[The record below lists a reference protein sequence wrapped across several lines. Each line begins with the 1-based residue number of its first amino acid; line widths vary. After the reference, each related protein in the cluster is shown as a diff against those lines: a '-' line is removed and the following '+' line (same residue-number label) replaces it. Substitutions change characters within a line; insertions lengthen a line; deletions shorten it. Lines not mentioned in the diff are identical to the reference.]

1 MVRIFR
7 HYLSTTVLALAAIEA
22 LLLAVAVYAGKFLR
36 FADADRFAGEI
47 YRHAPDAAIFVGVFM
62 LTMHAL
68 GVYRQES
75 LTDTRVMFL
84 RLCVSFLLG
93 FIFIGALQYSVPSLE
108 LWRSALGI
116 AILLGFTGIVCFRLA
131 SRRVVTSHALK
142 RRVLVLGSGSR
153 AARIASLEVSRRAP
167 NFMCAGFI
175 QMNAEKACVPSEQI
189 IGEPA
194 DLVRLA
200 EQMSIDEIVVAVE
213 DRRKE
218 MPVND
223 LLHLKLSGV
232 EILEFSSFWEK
243 ETGRVDLDTVHPSW
257 MIFSD
262 GFGGTMATRILKRG
276 FDLVVSAAFL
286 LLTLPVLVFTALAIK
301 LDSRGPIFYRQ
312 ERVGWH
318 GRPFMLL
325 KFRSMVTDAEHD
337 GVPKWAGAADSRI
350 TRVGHIIRQTRI
362 DEIPQVFNVLL
373 GHMSFIGPRP
383 ERPFFV
389 QELAAKIPYYAERH
403 RVKPGITGWAQI
415 NFPYGASVEDAK
427 QKLEY
432 DLYYIKNH
440 SIFLDCII
448 LLQTARVVLFP
459 EGVR

>member
-1 MVRIFR
+1 MVRVFR
-7 HYLSTTVLALAAIEA
+7 HYMSRTVIALAAIEA
-22 LLLAVAVYAGKFLR
+22 LLLMVAVYAGKFLR
-36 FADADRFAGEI
+36 FADSGRLPEEL
-47 YRHAPDAAIFVGVFM
+47 YRHAPDAAIFVVVFM
-62 LTMHAL
+62 LAMHAV
-68 GVYRQES
+68 GVYRHEA
-75 LTDTRVMFL
+75 LADTRVMFL
-84 RLCVSFLLG
+84 RLSASFLIG
-93 FIFIGALQYSVPSLE
+93 FVVIGAVQYTFPSIE

-116 AILLGFTGIVCFRLA
+116 AILLGLTEIVCFRITA
-131 SRRVVTSHALK
+131 RRVVTSHVLK

-153 AARIASLEVSRRAP
+153 AARIEALELKRQSP
-167 NFMCAGFI
+167 NFVCMGFI
-175 QMNAEKACVPSEQI
+175 QMNSEMTRVSGARVLGQA
-189 IGEPA
+189 A
-194 DLVRLA
+194 DLVRVA
-200 EQMSIDEIVVAVE
+200 EKMEIDEIIVAVE

-232 EILEFSSFWEK
+232 DIIEFSTFWEK

-262 GFGGTMATRILKRG
+262 GFGGTSATRLVKRG
-276 FDLVVSAAFL
+276 FDLIVSISFL
-286 LLTLPVLVFTALAIK
+286 VLTLPVLAATALLIK
-301 LDSRGPIFYRQ
+301 LDTRGPIFYRQ
-312 ERVGWH
+312 ERVGQH

-325 KFRSMVTDAEHD
+325 KFRSMVTDAERD
-337 GVPKWAGAADSRI
+337 GVPQWAGSGDARV
-350 TRVGHIIRQTRI
+350 TRVGRVIRQTRI

-373 GHMSFIGPRP
+373 GDMSFIGPRP

-389 QELAAKIPYYAERH
+389 QELGTKIPYYAERH

>member
-1 MVRIFR
+1 MVRVFR
-7 HYLSTTVLALAAIEA
+7 HYLSRTVIALAAIEA
-22 LLLAVAVYAGKFLR
+22 LLLMVAVYAGKFLR
-36 FADADRFAGEI
+36 FADAEHFYEEI
-47 YRHAPDAAIFVGVFM
+47 YYHAPDAAIFVVVFM
-62 LTMHAL
+62 LAMHAL
-68 GVYRQES
+68 GLYRHEA
-75 LTDTRVMFL
+75 LADTRVMFL
-84 RLCVSFLLG
+84 RLSASFLIG
-93 FIFIGALQYSVPSLE
+93 FVLIGAIQYTFPSIE

-116 AILLGFTGIVCFRLA
+116 AILLGLTEIVCFRIA
-131 SRRVVTSHALK
+131 ARRVVTSHVLK
-142 RRVLVLGSGSR
+142 RRALVLGAGGR
-153 AARIASLEVSRRAP
+153 AARIEALEMKRQSP
-167 NFMCAGFI
+167 NFVCLGFV
-175 QMNAEKACVPSEQI
+175 QMNAEAVRVTQNRVV
-189 IGEPA
+189 GQAA

-200 EQMSIDEIVVAVE
+200 ETMEVDEIVVAVE
-213 DRRKE
+213 DRRRE

-232 EILEFSSFWEK
+232 DIVEFSTFWEK

-262 GFGGTMATRILKRG
+262 GFGGTNATRALKRG
-276 FDLVVSAAFL
+276 FDLIVSAGFL
-286 LLTLPVLVFTALAIK
+286 ALTLPVLAATALLIK
-301 LDSRGPIFYRQ
+301 LDTRGPIFYRQ
-312 ERVGWH
+312 ERVGIH

-325 KFRSMVTDAEHD
+325 KFRSMVTDAERD
-337 GVPKWAGAADSRI
+337 GVPQWAGSGDSRI
-350 TRVGHIIRQTRI
+350 TRVGYVIRQSRI

-389 QELAAKIPYYAERH
+389 QELSAKIPYYAERH

>member
-1 MVRIFR
+1 MVRVFR
-7 HYLSTTVLALAAIEA
+7 HYLSRTVIALAAIEA

-36 FADADRFAGEI
+36 FADTDRFVDELF
-47 YRHAPDAAIFVGVFM
+47 RHAPDAAIFVIVFM
-62 LTMHAL
+62 LTMHAV
-68 GVYRQES
+68 GVYRHES
-75 LTDTRVMFL
+75 LADTRVMFL
-84 RLCVSFLLG
+84 RLCASFLIG
-93 FIFIGALQYSVPSLE
+93 FIVIGAVQYTIPSIE

-116 AILLGFTGIVCFRLA
+116 AILLSLTEIVCFRIMA
-131 SRRVVTSHALK
+131 RRVVTSHVLK
-142 RRVLVLGSGSR
+142 RRVLVLGAGGR
-153 AARIASLEVSRRAP
+153 AARIEALELKRQSP
-167 NFMCAGFI
+167 NFVGVGFI
-175 QMNAEKACVPSEQI
+175 QMNSEAIRVAPGRVLGQ
-189 IGEPA
+189 A
-194 DLVRLA
+194 QDLVRVA
-200 EQMSIDEIVVAVE
+200 EKLDVDDIVVAVE

-223 LLHLKLSGV
+223 LLHLKLSGMD
-232 EILEFSSFWEK
+232 IAEFSTFWEK

-262 GFGGTMATRILKRG
+262 GFGGTAATRLLKRG
-276 FDLVVSAAFL
+276 FDLAVSLAFL
-286 LLTLPVLVFTALAIK
+286 MLTLPVLAATALLIK
-301 LDSRGPIFYRQ
+301 LDTRGPIFYRQ
-312 ERVGWH
+312 ERVGQH

-325 KFRSMVTDAEHD
+325 KFRSMVTDAERD
-337 GVPKWAGAADSRI
+337 GVPQWAGSGDARV
-350 TRVGHIIRQTRI
+350 TRVGRVIRQTRI

-373 GHMSFIGPRP
+373 GDMSFIGPRP

>member
-1 MVRIFR
+1 MVRVFR
-7 HYLSTTVLALAAIEA
+7 HYLSRTVIALAAIEA

-36 FADADRFAGEI
+36 FADTDQLVDEI
-47 YRHAPDAAIFVGVFM
+47 YRHAPDAAIFVMVFM
-62 LTMHAL
+62 LTMHAV
-68 GVYRQES
+68 GVYRHES
-75 LTDTRVMFL
+75 LADTRVMFL
-84 RLCVSFLLG
+84 RLCASFLIG
-93 FIFIGALQYSVPSLE
+93 FIVIGAIQYTFPSIE

-116 AILLGFTGIVCFRLA
+116 AILLGLTEIVCFRIA
-131 SRRVVTSHALK
+131 ARRIVTSHVLK
-142 RRVLVLGSGSR
+142 RRIMVLGAGSR
-153 AARIASLEVSRRAP
+153 AARIEALELKRQSP
-167 NFMCAGFI
+167 NFVCMGYI
-175 QMNAEKACVPSEQI
+175 QMNAEPICVPPGKVLGQ
-189 IGEPA
+189 A
-194 DLVRLA
+194 QDLVRIA
-200 EQMSIDEIVVAVE
+200 EKLDVDEIVVAVE

-223 LLHLKLSGV
+223 LLHLKLSGTD
-232 EILEFSSFWEK
+232 ISEFSTFWEK

-262 GFGGTMATRILKRG
+262 GFGGTAATRFLKRG
-276 FDLVVSAAFL
+276 FDLFVSIAFL
-286 LLTLPVLVFTALAIK
+286 ILTLPVLVATALLIK
-301 LDSRGPIFYRQ
+301 LDTRGPIFYRQ
-312 ERVGWH
+312 ERVGQH
-318 GRPFMLL
+318 GQTFMLL
-325 KFRSMVTDAEHD
+325 KFRSMVTDAERD
-337 GVPKWAGAADSRI
+337 GIPQWAGSGDSRV
-350 TRVGHIIRQTRI
+350 TRVGRVIRQTRI

>member
-7 HYLSTTVLALAAIEA
+7 HHLSTTVIALAAIEA

-36 FADADRFAGEI
+36 FADAERFAEEL
-47 YRHAPDAAIFVGVFM
+47 YRHAPDTAIFVAVFM
-62 LTMHAL
+62 LTMHAV

-75 LTDTRVMFL
+75 LADTRVMFL
-84 RLCVSFLLG
+84 RLCVSFLIG
-93 FIFIGALQYSVPSLE
+93 FIVIGAIQYSVPSIE

-116 AILLGFTGIVCFRLA
+116 AILFAFTGIVVFRIA

-142 RRVLVLGSGSR
+142 RRVLVLGSGAR
-153 AARIASLEVSRRAP
+153 AARIELLERKHRTP
-167 NFMCAGFI
+167 NFACSGFI
-175 QMNAEKACVPSEQI
+175 QMNAESARVAPEKILGQA
-189 IGEPA
+189 A
-194 DLVRLA
+194 DLVRVG
-200 EQMSIDEIVVAVE
+200 EQHDIDEIVVAVE

-232 EILEFSSFWEK
+232 NILEFSSFWEK

-262 GFGGTMATRILKRG
+262 GFGGTTAVRAIKRI
-276 FDLVVSAAFL
+276 FDLLVSAGFL
-286 LLTLPVLVFTALAIK
+286 VLTLPVLVTTALLIK
-301 LDSRGPIFYRQ
+301 LDSRGPVFYRQ
-312 ERVGWH
+312 ERVGLH

-325 KFRSMVTDAEHD
+325 KFRSMVTDAERD
-337 GVPKWAGAADSRI
+337 GVPQWAGSGDSRI
-350 TRVGHIIRQTRI
+350 TRIGHVIRQTRI

-373 GHMSFIGPRP
+373 GDMSFIGPRP

-389 QELAAKIPYYAERH
+389 QELSAKIPYYAERH

-440 SIFLDCII
+440 SMFLDCII

>member
-1 MVRIFR
+1 MVRVFR
-7 HYLSTTVLALAAIEA
+7 HYLSRTVIALAAIEA
-22 LLLAVAVYAGKFLR
+22 LLLTVAVYAGKFLR
-36 FADADRFAGEI
+36 FADTDHFVDEL
-47 YRHAPDAAIFVGVFM
+47 YRHAPDAAIFVIVFM
-62 LTMHAL
+62 LTMHAV
-68 GVYRQES
+68 GVYRHES
-75 LTDTRVMFL
+75 LADTRVMFL
-84 RLCVSFLLG
+84 RLCASFLIG
-93 FIFIGALQYSVPSLE
+93 FIVIGAVQYTIPSVE

-116 AILLGFTGIVCFRLA
+116 AILLSLTEIVCFRIMA
-131 SRRVVTSHALK
+131 RRVVTSHVLK
-142 RRVLVLGSGSR
+142 RRALVLGAGSR
-153 AARIASLEVSRRAP
+153 ASRIEALEMKRQSP
-167 NFMCAGFI
+167 NFVGAGFI
-175 QMNAEKACVPSEQI
+175 QMNSETVRVAPGRVLGQ
-189 IGEPA
+189 A
-194 DLVRLA
+194 QDLVRVA
-200 EQMSIDEIVVAVE
+200 EKLDVDEIIVAVE

-232 EILEFSSFWEK
+232 DIAEFSTFWEK

-262 GFGGTMATRILKRG
+262 GFGGTAATRMLKRG
-276 FDLVVSAAFL
+276 FDLLVSLTFL
-286 LLTLPVLVFTALAIK
+286 ALTLPVLAATALLIK
-301 LDSRGPIFYRQ
+301 LDTRGAIFYRQ
-312 ERVGWH
+312 ERVGQH

-325 KFRSMVTDAEHD
+325 KFRSMVTDAERD
-337 GVPKWAGAADSRI
+337 GVPQWAGSGDARV
-350 TRVGHIIRQTRI
+350 TRVGRVIRQTRI

-373 GHMSFIGPRP
+373 GDMSFIGPRP

-389 QELAAKIPYYAERH
+389 QELATKIPYYAERH

>member
-1 MVRIFR
+1 MSR
-7 HYLSTTVLALAAIEA
+7 TVIALAAIEA
-22 LLLAVAVYAGKFLR
+22 LLLTVAVYAGKFLR
-36 FADADRFAGEI
+36 FADADRFVDEI
-47 YRHAPDAAIFVGVFM
+47 YRHAPDAAIFVVVFM
-62 LTMHAL
+62 LVMHAV

-75 LTDTRVMFL
+75 LADMRVMFL
-84 RLCVSFLLG
+84 RLCASFLIG
-93 FIFIGALQYSVPSLE
+93 FIVIGAIQYTIPSME

-116 AILLGFTGIVCFRLA
+116 AILLGLAEIVCFRLA
-131 SRRVVTSHALK
+131 ARGVVTSHVLK
-142 RRVLVLGSGSR
+142 RRAMVLGAGSR
-153 AARIASLEVSRRAP
+153 AARIEAQQLKRQSP
-167 NFMCAGFI
+167 NFVCVGFI
-175 QMNAEKACVPSEQI
+175 QMNSETVRVAPGKVLGRAE
-189 IGEPA
+189 
-194 DLVRLA
+194 DLVRVA
-200 EQMSIDEIVVAVE
+200 EQFDIDEIVVAVE

-232 EILEFSSFWEK
+232 DISEFSTFWEK
-243 ETGRVDLDTVHPSW
+243 ETGKVDLDTVHPSW

-262 GFGGTMATRILKRG
+262 GFGGTAATRILKRC
-276 FDLVVSAAFL
+276 FDLLVSVAFL
-286 LLTLPVLVFTALAIK
+286 ILTLPVLAATALLIK
-301 LDSRGPIFYRQ
+301 LDTRGPIFYRQ
-312 ERVGWH
+312 ERVGQH

-325 KFRSMVTDAEHD
+325 KFRSMVTDAERD
-337 GVPKWAGAADSRI
+337 GVPQWAGNSDSRI
-350 TRVGHIIRQTRI
+350 TRVGRVIRQTRI

-373 GHMSFIGPRP
+373 GDMSFIGPRP

-389 QELAAKIPYYAERH
+389 QELAVKIPYYAERH

-459 EGVR
+459 DGVR

>member
-1 MVRIFR
+1 MVRVFR
-7 HYLSTTVLALAAIEA
+7 HYLSRTVIALAAIEA
-22 LLLAVAVYAGKFLR
+22 LLLMVAVYAGKFLR
-36 FADADRFAGEI
+36 FADAERFYEEVFN
-47 YRHAPDAAIFVGVFM
+47 HAPDAAIFVIVFM

-68 GVYRQES
+68 GVYRHEA
-75 LTDTRVMFL
+75 LADTRVMFL
-84 RLCVSFLLG
+84 RLSASFLIG
-93 FIFIGALQYSVPSLE
+93 FVLIGAMQYTFPTFE

-116 AILLGFTGIVCFRLA
+116 AILLGLTEIVCFRIA
-131 SRRVVTSHALK
+131 ARRVVTSHVLK
-142 RRVLVLGSGSR
+142 RRALVLGAGGR
-153 AARIASLEVSRRAP
+153 AARIEALEMKRQSP
-167 NFMCAGFI
+167 NFVCMGFI
-175 QMNAEKACVPSEQI
+175 QMNAEQVRVTQSRVVGQA
-189 IGEPA
+189 A

-200 EQMSIDEIVVAVE
+200 EEMEVDEVVVAVE
-213 DRRKE
+213 DRRRE

-232 EILEFSSFWEK
+232 DIVEFSTFWEK

-262 GFGGTMATRILKRG
+262 GFGGTNATRALKRALDLIVSTG
-276 FDLVVSAAFL
+276 FLF
-286 LLTLPVLVFTALAIK
+286 LTLPVLAATALLIK
-301 LDSRGPIFYRQ
+301 LDSRGPVFYRQ
-312 ERVGWH
+312 ERVGLH
-318 GRPFMLL
+318 GKPFMLL
-325 KFRSMVTDAEHD
+325 KFRSMVTDAERD
-337 GVPKWAGAADSRI
+337 GVPQWAGSGDARI
-350 TRVGHIIRQTRI
+350 TRVGYVIRQTRI

-389 QELAAKIPYYAERH
+389 QELSAKIPYYAERH

>member
-36 FADADRFAGEI
+36 FADADHFIEEI

-62 LTMHAL
+62 LTMHAV

-75 LTDTRVMFL
+75 LSDTRVMFL

-93 FIFIGALQYSVPSLE
+93 FVAIGALQYSVPSLE

-142 RRVLVLGSGSR
+142 RRILVLGAGSR
-153 AARIASLEVSRRAP
+153 AARIGSLEVSRRAP
-167 NFMCAGFI
+167 SFMCAGFI
-175 QMNAEKACVPSEQI
+175 QMNAESACVPPEQI
-189 IGEPA
+189 IGEAA

-200 EQMSIDEIVVAVE
+200 EKTRVDEIVVAVE

-232 EILEFSSFWEK
+232 NVLEFSSFWEK

-262 GFGGTMATRILKRG
+262 GFGGTAATRFLKRG
-276 FDLVVSAAFL
+276 FDLAVSAAFL
-286 LLTLPVLVFTALAIK
+286 LLTLPVLVFTAIAIK

-312 ERVGWH
+312 ERVGRH

-325 KFRSMVTDAEHD
+325 KFRSMVTDAERD
-337 GVPKWAGAADSRI
+337 GVPKWAGAADSRV

-373 GHMSFIGPRP
+373 GDMSFIGPRP

>member
-1 MVRIFR
+1 
-7 HYLSTTVLALAAIEA
+7 
-22 LLLAVAVYAGKFLR
+22 
-36 FADADRFAGEI
+36 
-47 YRHAPDAAIFVGVFM
+47 
-62 LTMHAL
+62 
-68 GVYRQES
+68 
-75 LTDTRVMFL
+75 
-84 RLCVSFLLG
+84 
-93 FIFIGALQYSVPSLE
+93 
-108 LWRSALGI
+108 
-116 AILLGFTGIVCFRLA
+116 
-131 SRRVVTSHALK
+131 
-142 RRVLVLGSGSR
+142 
-153 AARIASLEVSRRAP
+153 
-167 NFMCAGFI
+167 MCAGFI
-175 QMNAEKACVPSEQI
+175 QMNSECPRVPPGQVV
-189 IGEPA
+189 GQAA

-200 EQMSIDEIVVAVE
+200 EQMHVDEIVVAVE

-232 EILEFSSFWEK
+232 EVLEFSSFWEK

-262 GFGGTMATRILKRG
+262 GFGGTTATRMVKRG
-276 FDLVVSAAFL
+276 FDLVVSATFL
-286 LLTLPVLVFTALAIK
+286 LLTFPVLVITAAAIK

-312 ERVGWH
+312 ERVGRH
-318 GRPFMLL
+318 GRTFMLL
-325 KFRSMVTDAEHD
+325 KFRSMVTDAERD
-337 GVPKWAGAADSRI
+337 GVPKWAGAGDSRV
-350 TRVGHIIRQTRI
+350 TRIGHVIRQTRI

-373 GHMSFIGPRP
+373 GDMSFIGPRP

-403 RVKPGITGWAQI
+403 LVKPGITGWAQI